1 MISRNSVRSTAIAAT
16 LGALIFGATAHAS
29 LIADGITYTLTETT
43 TASAL
48 TNQFTL
54 SISGINGPSD
64 TEGGRYG
71 VQSFAFNTLS
81 NFASAQAPSG
91 FTVQMGGLNANGCSG
106 SGGFFCFLGNTT
118 PTGPALTSNSTLSY
132 IFDITLT
139 SGNFSDYNP
148 DFKINWDGTKN
159 NYDLVSLPLTPT
171 STPTVV
177 DPPAGGAN
185 VPEPA
190 SLFLLGTGLLGLAA
204 LRRQRGQ
211 R

>member
-1 MISRNSVRSTAIAAT
+1 MINRKSVRSTAVAAALAALMFGAAAHAT
-16 LGALIFGATAHAS
+16 LIR
-29 LIADGITYTLTETT
+29 DGITYTLTETT
-43 TASAL
+43 TGSAL

-71 VQSFAFNTLS
+71 VQSFALGTPSHYL
-81 NFASAQAPSG
+81 SAQAPSG
-91 FTVQMGGLNANGCSG
+91 FTTQPGGLNANGCDGSG
-106 SGGFFCFLGNTT
+106 SFFCFLGNTT
-118 PTGPALTSNSTLSY
+118 PTGPPLTSNSTLSY

-148 DFKINWDGTKN
+148 DFKINWDGTN
-159 NYDLVSLPLTPT
+159 SNYDLVSRTL
-171 STPTVV
+171 TPTVV
-177 DPPAGGAN
+177 SPP

-190 SLFLLGTGLLGLAA
+190 SLFLLGTGLLALAG
-204 LRRQRGQ
+204 LRRKRGH

>member
-1 MISRNSVRSTAIAAT
+1 MINRNSARSTTIATA
-16 LGALIFGATAHAS
+16 LGVLLFGATAHAS
-29 LIADGITYTLTETT
+29 LIDDGITYTLTETT
-43 TASAL
+43 TGSAL
-48 TNQFTL
+48 TDQFTL
-54 SISGINGPSD
+54 SITGINGPSD

-71 VQSFAFNTLS
+71 VQSFAFNNPS
-81 NFASAQAPSG
+81 NFASALAPTG
-91 FTVQMGGLNANGCSG
+91 FTTQSGGLNASGCNG
-106 SGGFFCFLGNTT
+106 SGNFFCFLGDVT

-132 IFDITLT
+132 VFDITLT

-159 NYDLVSLPLTPT
+159 NYDLVSLALTPT
-171 STPTVV
+171 VGSSPG
-177 DPPAGGAN
+177 GGA

-190 SLFLLGTGLLGLAA
+190 SIFLLGTGLLGLAG